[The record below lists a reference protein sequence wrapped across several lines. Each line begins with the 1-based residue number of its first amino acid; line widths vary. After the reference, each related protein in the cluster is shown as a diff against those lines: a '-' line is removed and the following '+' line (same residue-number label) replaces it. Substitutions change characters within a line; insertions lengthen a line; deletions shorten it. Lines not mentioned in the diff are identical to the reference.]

1 MLYEHSQIGQDWR
14 IDDNGFLRITIR
26 LISCGVMEYGRE
38 ELGSDPQL
46 VGLPDVVSV
55 NVPSDAIFNPHAM
68 QSIEGMPVIGGYHEW
83 IEADEKRKN
92 HEVGSVAGAARQ
104 SGPYLEV
111 DLSIRDPDT
120 IAKIKSGEFTE
131 ISSAY
136 TAQYN
141 VEPGDYE
148 GVAYDVEQNV
158 IRFNHVAL
166 LPSGEGRGGR
176 EVRILN
182 KQSGAK
188 AMDFTTIELADKRA
202 IRVANS
208 DATVLNGALAM
219 HVHNEALNAQAL
231 EAAMNSAEEAKVE
244 MTNAEKKL
252 SEAMGIINELKARID
267 ELTSGDTLE
276 NMAEEMA
283 EEQMNSVDTLVD
295 NDAYDDKEKATNSI
309 KGLRGHKLRLH
320 VVNAIRKEPLSD
332 EFAKDESFV
341 KGVFNTMRELTPTTK
356 SKVAGSEVFNRDK
369 SKVANKDSLG
379 YSAYNKYKTGGK

>member
-1 MLYEHSQIGQDWR
+1 MLYERSQIGQDWR
-14 IDDNGFLRITIR
+14 VDDNGFLRITIR

-38 ELGSDPQL
+38 ELGNDPAL
-46 VGLPDVVSV
+46 GELPDVVSV
-55 NVPSDAIFNPHAM
+55 NVPPDAIFSPHAM

-83 IEADEKRKN
+83 IEADEERKN
-92 HEVGSVAGAARQ
+92 HEVGSVAGEARQ

-120 IAKIKSGEFTE
+120 IAKIKSGELTE

-136 TAQYN
+136 TAYYD
-141 VEPGDYE
+141 VTPGSYE
-148 GVAYDVEQNV
+148 DVAYDVAQNT

-166 LPSGEGRGGR
+166 LPNGEGRGGR

-182 KQSGAK
+182 KQSGAE
-188 AMDFTTIELADKRA
+188 AMDLTTIELADKRA

-208 DATVLNGALAM
+208 DAVVLNGVLAM

-231 EAAMNSAEEAKVE
+231 EAAMNSAEEAKTE
-244 MTNAEKKL
+244 IKNSEEKL
-252 SEAMGIINELKARID
+252 AEAMGVINELKARID
-267 ELTSGDTLE
+267 ELTSGDSLE

-283 EEQMNSVDTLVD
+283 EEQMNSVDALVD
-295 NDAYDDKEKATNSI
+295 NEAYDDKEKAANSI

-332 EFAKDESFV
+332 DFAKDESFV
-341 KGVFNTMRELTPTTK
+341 KGVFNTIRELAPSTK
-356 SKVAGSEVFNRDK
+356 RKVAGAEVFNRDK

-379 YSAYNKYKTGGK
+379 YAAYNNYKTGGK